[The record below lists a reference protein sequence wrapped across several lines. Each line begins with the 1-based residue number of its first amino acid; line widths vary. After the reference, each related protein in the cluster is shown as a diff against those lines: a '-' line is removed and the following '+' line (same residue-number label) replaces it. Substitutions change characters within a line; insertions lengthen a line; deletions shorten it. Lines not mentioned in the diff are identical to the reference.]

1 MIQNDAKVRGCL
13 VLQLGSNCVLGGGG
27 GGVRQVFMF
36 SIEKLEN

>member
-27 GGVRQVFMF
+27 EGALDWYSCF
-36 SIEKLEN
+36 L